1 MPSVV
6 DICNQALIRVG
17 ADTII
22 SLGDGTQEA
31 KLCNLWFNTVVEETI
46 AEGMWSSAIFRI
58 ALNRTT
64 NVPAFEYDFEYQL
77 PTNPKVIN
85 VLEIN
90 ENRAGDKKYA
100 IEGDKLLSNESVV
113 KIKYLGRV
121 DNTELFG
128 PYLTRAIVTRLASEL
143 AFPLT
148 SNRALGESLL
158 QKYEMDLRRGLT
170 NDNQQGTSIEL
181 IANDLLDVRLNAS
194 GFNSLRTE
202 D

>member
-1 MPSVV
+1 MASVV

-148 SNRALGESLL
+148 SNRALAESLL
-158 QKYEMDLRRGLT
+158 RKYEMDLQKGLT

>member
-1 MPSVV
+1 MASVV

-46 AEGMWSSAIFRI
+46 AEGMWSSAIFRMT
-58 ALNRTT
+58 LNRTT

-148 SNRALGESLL
+148 SNRALAESLL
-158 QKYEMDLRRGLT
+158 RKYEMDLQKGLT

-194 GFNSLRTE
+194 DFNRLRTE